1 MCLQCVSTCVC
12 TYVQYV
18 SVYLCMCVCVCSR
31 EILYCFK
38 YIIIHKSLY
47 TIAVQIDLRGQMKG
61 TLSALLVIIHRVLYL
76 RRFLT
81 FVKAS
86 CSIVWCCHCLY

>member
-1 MCLQCVSTCVC
+1 MWLQCVSTCVR

-18 SVYLCMCVCVCSR
+18 SVYLCMCGRV
-31 EILYCFK
+31 
-38 YIIIHKSLY
+38 
-47 TIAVQIDLRGQMKG
+47 KG
-61 TLSALLVIIHRVLYL
+61 ILSALFVIIHRVLYL